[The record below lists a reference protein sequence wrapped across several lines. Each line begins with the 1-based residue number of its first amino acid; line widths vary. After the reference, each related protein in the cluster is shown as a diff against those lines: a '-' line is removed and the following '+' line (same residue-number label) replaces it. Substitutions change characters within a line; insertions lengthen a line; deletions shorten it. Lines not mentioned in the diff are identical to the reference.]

1 MPLPWFNLTEVTAH
15 AQTLVEDL
23 HRVRAGGVARG
34 DKVGQIAKRLEKL
47 LDDSA
52 AFELKQQL
60 NAYKK
65 AKLLTLVREGL
76 AAREWATAD
85 IDPVI
90 SRLLTNRLRAP
101 TR

>member
-1 MPLPWFNLTEVTAH
+1 MQLPWFNLTEVTAH
-15 AQTLVEDL
+15 AHALVEDL

-52 AFELKQQL
+52 AFELKHKL
-60 NAYKK
+60 NTYKK

-76 AAREWATAD
+76 TAREWAAAD